1 MKVVRWNSDTAA
13 GSPDAYTGAIVFDA
27 FGPPHVLRPIR
38 LAAPHA
44 GPGEVRVRVKAA
56 GVQPFDTAL
65 RAGRMS
71 GSAAAFLEKYV
82 AVEFPQ
88 CLGNE
93 FAGIVDEVG
102 TDVAG
107 VAPGDAVIGW
117 SVMNSYAEC
126 VVVSADR
133 IVGKPPAMPW
143 DEAGALSASGQT
155 AHTALR
161 ALGIG
166 VGDTL
171 LVHAAAGGVGSIAVQ
186 LARAWGARVIGTAS
200 ARNHDFLRELGAE
213 PVAYGPGLVERVR
226 RLAPHG
232 VSAALDAYGGEAFDA
247 SLKLVD
253 DWRRIA
259 TLVEFARAAKL
270 GALAVRSDRSAARLG
285 ELTAAWERGALR
297 VPIRE
302 RYALHNAAQAHR
314 DVEYGHGRGKVVL
327 MVEVAA

>member
-1 MKVVRWNSDTAA
+1 MKIVRWNSDVASGSSDATACA
-13 GSPDAYTGAIVFDA
+13 MVFDA
-27 FGPPHVLRPIR
+27 FGPPGVLRPMR
-38 LAAPHA
+38 YAAPQA

-65 RAGRMS
+65 RRGRL
-71 GSAAAFLEKYV
+71 ARDV
-82 AVEFPQ
+82 ALRVEFPQ

-102 TDVAG
+102 AGVAG
-107 VAPGDAVIGW
+107 VASGDEVIGW
-117 SVMNSYAEC
+117 TIMASYAER
-126 VVVSADR
+126 VVVGADQ
-133 IVGKPPAMPW
+133 IAAKPRAMPW
-143 DEAGALSASGQT
+143 DEAGALSASGQA
-155 AHTALR
+155 AHTALH

-166 VGDTL
+166 FGDTL

-200 ARNHDFLRELGAE
+200 PRNHDFLRELGAE

-232 VSAALDAYGGEAFDA
+232 VSAALDAHGGEAFDA

-253 DWRRIA
+253 DGRRVA
-259 TLVEFARAAKL
+259 TLVDIERARKL
-270 GALAVRSDRSAARLG
+270 GALAVRADRSAARLA
-285 ELTAAWERGALR
+285 ELTAAWERGVLR
-297 VPIRE
+297 VPIRA

-314 DVEYGHGRGKVVL
+314 DVEYGHGCGKVVL